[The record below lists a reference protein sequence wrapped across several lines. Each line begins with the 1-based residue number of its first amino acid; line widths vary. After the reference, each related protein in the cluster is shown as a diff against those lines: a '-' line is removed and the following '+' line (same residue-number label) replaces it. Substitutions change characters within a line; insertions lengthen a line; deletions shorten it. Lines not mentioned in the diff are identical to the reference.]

1 MSEEISHP
9 FSLTNCEFEI
19 LQKAVYARE
28 KKLRADAER
37 CRLAYDGKASTAEK
51 QRLYKIEADEL
62 NELISKIAQEFS

>member
-1 MSEEISHP
+1 MSEQLSSP
-9 FSLTNCEFEI
+9 FQITNHDFD
-19 LQKAVYARE
+19 LLLKAVTARE

-51 QRLYKIEADEL
+51 QRNYKIEADEL